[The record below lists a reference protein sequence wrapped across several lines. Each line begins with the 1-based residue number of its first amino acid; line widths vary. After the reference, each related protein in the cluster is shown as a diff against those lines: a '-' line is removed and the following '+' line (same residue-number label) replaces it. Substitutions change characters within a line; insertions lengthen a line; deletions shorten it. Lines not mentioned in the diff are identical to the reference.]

1 MSPDQPYF
9 EDVEIGTLL
18 PPLTKGPLAIKDLV
32 KFGAAT
38 DDWSEIHFDEAVVR
52 QRGLPAP
59 LVHGPLKAAYL
70 AQMLTAW
77 MGPAGTLARLACQ
90 YRGMDAAGETIVCRG
105 KVVGK
110 SSGEGAHLIEC
121 EVWTE
126 NSKGEITTQG
136 RASIVLPLRSAPS
149 SPPADPSRISLI
161 TEEMRRDLRLG
172 DVSGT
177 FTYEVDRRW
186 IREFAS
192 AFGDANPLWHDEAY
206 ARAEGR
212 FGGIV
217 APPTFFGALDP
228 VERYHPIREEKELL
242 LDPWV
247 ETMPFANTGGGN
259 AFSEVEYFVPIRA
272 GDTITVEVTF
282 TDIFERDGR
291 SGRLLFRIRE
301 NVLKN
306 QRGEMVA
313 KARSGHVR
321 SYDLTKPREGG
332 K

>member
-1 MSPDQPYF
+1 MSPEQPYF
-9 EDVEIGTLL
+9 ETVEIGVLI

-38 DDWSEIHFDEAVVR
+38 DDWSEIHFDESVVR

-59 LVHGPLKAAYL
+59 VVHGPLKSAFL
-70 AQMLTAW
+70 AQMLTTW
-77 MGPAGTLARLACQ
+77 MGPAGTLKRLACQ
-90 YRGMDAAGETIVCRG
+90 YRGMDVAGETITCRG
-105 KVVGK
+105 KVMGK
-110 SSGEGAHLIEC
+110 SSDEGEHLVEC

-136 RASIVLPLRSAPS
+136 RAVIALPAHPE
-149 SPPADPSRISLI
+149 PPRPALDPSQISLV
-161 TEEMRRDLRLG
+161 TEGMRRALHLG
-172 DVSGT
+172 EVSGV
-177 FTYEVDRRW
+177 FTYDVDRRW

-192 AFGDANPLWHDEAY
+192 AFGDSNPLWHDEAY
-206 ARAEGR
+206 ACAEGR

-247 ETMPFANTGGGN
+247 ETMPYTNTGGGN
-259 AFSEVEYFVPIRA
+259 AFSEVEYFLPIRA
-272 GDTITVEVTF
+272 GDTITVEVTY

-306 QRGEMVA
+306 QRGDLVA

-321 SYDLTKPREGG
+321 SYDLALKRSV
-332 K
+332 

>member
-1 MSPDQPYF
+1 MSRQPYF
-9 EDVEIGTLL
+9 EDVEIGAAL
-18 PPLTKGPLAIKDLV
+18 PPLTKGPLSIKDLV

-38 DDWSEIHFDEAVVR
+38 DDWSEIHFDESVVR

-59 LVHGPLKAAYL
+59 VVHGPMKAAFL

-77 MGPAGTLARLACQ
+77 MGPAGTLWRLACQ
-90 YRGMDAAGETIVCRG
+90 YRGMDVAGETLTCRG
-105 KVVGK
+105 KVIGK
-110 SSGEGAHLIEC
+110 SSQDGEHCIEC

-126 NSKGEITTQG
+126 NSKGETTTQG
-136 RASIVLPLRSAPS
+136 RASVGLPVRPAPS
-149 SPPADPSRISLI
+149 GPTLDLSQISLI
-161 TEEMRRDLRLG
+161 TEEMRRDLHLG
-172 DVSGT
+172 EVSGV

-186 IREFAS
+186 ICEFAS
-192 AFGDANPLWHDEAY
+192 AFGDANPLWHDDAY
-206 ARAEGR
+206 AAAEGR

-228 VERYHPIREEKELL
+228 VERYHPLREEKELL

-247 ETMPFANTGGGN
+247 ETMPYKNTGGGN
-259 AFSEVEYFVPIRA
+259 AFSEVEYFLPIRA
-272 GDTITVEVTF
+272 GDTITVEVTY

-301 NVLKN
+301 NRLTN
-306 QRGEMVA
+306 QRGELVA

-321 SYDLTKPREGG
+321 SYDLTQPREGRR
-332 K
+332 

>member
-1 MSPDQPYF
+1 MSPGQPYF
-9 EDVEIGTLL
+9 EDVEIGALL
-18 PPLTKGPLAIKDLV
+18 PPLTKGPLAIKDMV

-38 DDWSEIHFDEAVVR
+38 DDWSEIHFDESVVR

-59 LVHGPLKAAYL
+59 VVHGPLKSAFL

-77 MGPAGTLARLACQ
+77 MGSGGTLTRLACQ
-90 YRGMDAAGETIVCRG
+90 YRGMDAAGETITCRG
-105 KVVGK
+105 KVVGR
-110 SSGEGAHLIEC
+110 SSGQGGHLIEC

-126 NSKGEITTQG
+126 NSTGEITTRG
-136 RASIVLPLRSAPS
+136 HASIALPLRSHVPHPAP
-149 SPPADPSRISLI
+149 DPSRISLI
-161 TEEMRRDLRLG
+161 TDEMRRDLRLG
-172 DVSGT
+172 EVSGV
-177 FTYEVDRRW
+177 FTYDADRRW

-192 AFGDANPLWHDEAY
+192 AFGDSNPLWHDEAY
-206 ARAEGR
+206 AHTEGR
-212 FGGIV
+212 FGGII

-228 VERYHPIREEKELL
+228 VERFHPIREEKELL

-247 ETMPFANTGGGN
+247 ETMPYQNTGGGN
-259 AFSEVEYFVPIRA
+259 AFSEVEYFLPIYA
-272 GDTITVEVTF
+272 GDTITVEVTY

-306 QRGEMVA
+306 QRDELVA

-321 SYDLTKPREGG
+321 SYDLTKPREAGT
-332 K
+332 

>member
-1 MSPDQPYF
+1 MSPEQPYF

-18 PPLTKGPLAIKDLV
+18 PPLTRGPLRIKDLV
-32 KFGAAT
+32 QFGAAT
-38 DDWSEIHFDEAVVR
+38 SDWSEIHFDEAVVR
-52 QRGLPAP
+52 ERGLPAP
-59 LVHGPLKAAYL
+59 VVHGPLKSALIAR
-70 AQMLTAW
+70 MLTGW
-77 MGPAGTLARLACQ
+77 MGPRGTLKSLACQ
-90 YRGMDAAGETIVCRG
+90 YRRLDAAGETLICRG
-105 KVVGK
+105 KVTGK
-110 SSGEGAHLIEC
+110 SVCEGEHLVEC

-126 NSKGEITTQG
+126 NAAGEPTTQG
-136 RASIVLPLRSAPS
+136 RAVIALPARAPR
-149 SPPADPSRISLI
+149 PAAGEISLI
-161 TEEMRRDLRLG
+161 TEQMRRDLRLG
-172 DVSGT
+172 EVAGV

-212 FGGIV
+212 FGGIA

-228 VERYHPIREEKELL
+228 VERYHPLREEKELL

-247 ETMPFANTGGGN
+247 ETMAYKNTGGGN
-259 AFSEVEYFVPIRA
+259 AFSEVEYFLPIRA
-272 GDTITVEVTF
+272 GDTITVQVTY

-306 QRGEMVA
+306 QRGELVA

-321 SYDLTKPREGG
+321 SYDLTRPREA
-332 K
+332 